1 MIQDIASR
9 LPTSPNSGTY
19 HILFMQYNLIVY
31 IMCTMFVFTLL
42 CIGLISL
49 LTWTKNNREYLI
61 EKVLPTLLTKFM
73 PSKGIFDAMIFINKA
88 SLITY
93 VWSFGYAL
101 HFLYINPIPGDLG
114 MICDMA
120 LLKLIYFFFRHPFFN
135 LYS

>member
-73 PSKGIFDAMIFINKA
+73 PE
-88 SLITY
+88 
-93 VWSFGYAL
+93 
-101 HFLYINPIPGDLG
+101 FLML
-114 MICDMA
+114 
-120 LLKLIYFFFRHPFFN
+120 
-135 LYS
+135 